1 MKVKEAEEN
10 NLGSRSDTRQ
20 WGQEGETRQWGQEG
34 EIGGSELPGLGDSG
48 KNPP

>member
-10 NLGSRSDTRQ
+10 NLGSRSDRRQ
-20 WGQEGETRQWGQEG
+20 WGQEGK
-34 EIGGSELPGLGDSG
+34 IGGSEVPGLGDSG